1 MEYLKI
7 KIKNRLM
14 NNYSITEINNNDIRD
29 IMFMICNKFKFNL
42 ENITNNDVDYMIDI
56 YYNNRNYNICNSYMP
71 NTCICNFK

>member
-42 ENITNNDVDYMIDI
+42 ENITNNDIDNMIDT
-56 YYNNRNYNICNSYMP
+56 YYNNRD
-71 NTCICNFK
+71 

>member
-14 NNYSITEINNNDIRD
+14 NNYGITEINNNDVRD

-42 ENITNNDVDYMIDI
+42 ENITNNDVDNMIDT
-56 YYNNRNYNICNSYMP
+56 YYNNRD
-71 NTCICNFK
+71 

>member
-14 NNYSITEINNNDIRD
+14 NNYGITEINNNDVRN

-42 ENITNNDVDYMIDI
+42 ENITNNDIDNMIDT
-56 YYNNRNYNICNSYMP
+56 YYNNRN
-71 NTCICNFK
+71 

>member
-14 NNYSITEINNNDIRD
+14 NNYGITEINNNDVRD

-42 ENITNNDVDYMIDI
+42 ENITNNDVDNMIDT
-56 YYNNRNYNICNSYMP
+56 YYNNRN
-71 NTCICNFK
+71 

>member
-14 NNYSITEINNNDIRD
+14 NNYGVTEINNNDVRD

-42 ENITNNDVDYMIDI
+42 ENITNSDVDNMIDT
-56 YYNNRNYNICNSYMP
+56 YYNNRN
-71 NTCICNFK
+71 

>member
-14 NNYSITEINNNDIRD
+14 NNYGIIEVNNNDVRN

-42 ENITNNDVDYMIDI
+42 ENITNNDVDNMINT
-56 YYNNRNYNICNSYMP
+56 YYNNRN
-71 NTCICNFK
+71 

>member
-14 NNYSITEINNNDIRD
+14 NNYGITEINNNDIRD

-42 ENITNNDVDYMIDI
+42 ENITNNDVDNMIDT
-56 YYNNRNYNICNSYMP
+56 YYNNRD
-71 NTCICNFK
+71 

>member
-42 ENITNNDVDYMIDI
+42 ENITNNDVDNMIDT
-56 YYNNRNYNICNSYMP
+56 YYNNRE
-71 NTCICNFK
+71 

>member
-42 ENITNNDVDYMIDI
+42 ENITNNDVDNMINT
-56 YYNNRNYNICNSYMP
+56 YYNNRDEFIFFLCNYLLK
-71 NTCICNFK
+71 F

>member
-14 NNYSITEINNNDIRD
+14 NNYGITEINNNDVRN

-42 ENITNNDVDYMIDI
+42 ENITNNDIDNMIDT
-56 YYNNRNYNICNSYMP
+56 YYNNRD
-71 NTCICNFK
+71 

>member
-42 ENITNNDVDYMIDI
+42 ENITNNDVDNMIDT
-56 YYNNRNYNICNSYMP
+56 YYNNRN
-71 NTCICNFK
+71 

>member
-14 NNYSITEINNNDIRD
+14 NNYGITEINNNDIRD

-42 ENITNNDVDYMIDI
+42 ESITNNDVDNMIDT
-56 YYNNRNYNICNSYMP
+56 YYNNRN
-71 NTCICNFK
+71 

>member
-42 ENITNNDVDYMIDI
+42 ENITNNDVDNMINT
-56 YYNNRNYNICNSYMP
+56 YYNNRD
-71 NTCICNFK
+71 

>member
-42 ENITNNDVDYMIDI
+42 ENITNNDVDNMIDT
-56 YYNNRNYNICNSYMP
+56 YYNNRD
-71 NTCICNFK
+71 

>member
-42 ENITNNDVDYMIDI
+42 ENITNNDIDNMIDT
-56 YYNNRNYNICNSYMP
+56 YYNNRN
-71 NTCICNFK
+71 

>member
-14 NNYSITEINNNDIRD
+14 NDYGITEINNNNDVRD

-42 ENITNNDVDYMIDI
+42 ENITNNDVDNMIDT
-56 YYNNRNYNICNSYMP
+56 YYNNRE
-71 NTCICNFK
+71 

>member
-14 NNYSITEINNNDIRD
+14 NNYGIVEIHNNDVRN

-42 ENITNNDVDYMIDI
+42 ENITNNDIDNMIDT
-56 YYNNRNYNICNSYMP
+56 YYNNRN
-71 NTCICNFK
+71 

>member
-14 NNYSITEINNNDIRD
+14 NNYSITEINNNDVRN

-42 ENITNNDVDYMIDI
+42 ENITNSDVDYMIDT
-56 YYNNRNYNICNSYMP
+56 YYNNRE
-71 NTCICNFK
+71 